1 MALKQCIGLPK
12 PLWHEVMELCGDE
25 LGVISSLELLK
36 RDDLAV
42 IQEDGDFEEEQEEEK
57 EITRVEDTSIVDDE
71 GFQ

>member
-1 MALKQCIGLPK
+1 
-12 PLWHEVMELCGDE
+12 MELCGDE